1 MPTDDFLVV
10 GIGASAGG
18 IHACESFFT
27 HVAPDSGAAY
37 VVILHLSPDHE
48 SQLAEV
54 LQRSTAIPVMQVTER
69 VRVAPNHVYVIPPNQ
84 SLSMDDG
91 FLTLSPIMRVEDRRA
106 PVDTFFR
113 ALGEARRSRAVCIV
127 LSGTGADG
135 SMGLKRLKEHG
146 GICLVQHPAEAE
158 FADMPSNAIATGL
171 VDAVISA
178 TEMPARILAYRTTVD
193 RIHLPTD
200 AAVPGGD
207 DDAPLRE
214 IFAQLRVR
222 TGHDFSNYKRGTVLR
237 RLERR
242 MGVHQVQTLAEYA
255 AIVRDHPGETDAL
268 LKDLLISVTNFF
280 RDCEAW
286 EALERDVV
294 PSLVQGKTG
303 TEDTVRVW
311 VAGCATGE
319 EAYSVAMLLD
329 EQVEK
334 MAQPLAFQV
343 FASDLDDRAVGIARE
358 GAYTLNDAADVSPPR
373 LRRFFSQEGE
383 RYRVRKDLREHV
395 LFARHNVLKDPPF
408 SHVDLVCCRNL
419 LIYLNRTAQQRFFE
433 VAHFALNPGGFL
445 FLGSSES
452 IDGAGRLFAEV
463 DNVSRIFKSR
473 AGVPRRPVSMPDPVT
488 RPFAP
493 ARTSQHAPIDDR
505 VSAAPAP
512 VDIHQRML
520 EDYAPPSLVVNAEHE
535 IVHLTAGAARFLQF
549 TEGVPSSNL
558 LTAIRP
564 ELRAELRTALYQAA
578 FLQRTVDAGVLAL
591 TVDGSTLQVNLV
603 VRPARRELEL
613 GGGYFLVLFEE
624 VLEGAVP
631 ERSHTVAPT
640 NQADAIIQLENELTA
655 LRGQLRLTLETHE
668 TQAEELKAS
677 NEEHQAANEEL
688 RSSAEELET
697 SREELQSL
705 NEELNTVN
713 QELRVKI
720 DEQTRASD
728 HIQNLINS
736 TDIATIFVDRSLRVK
751 LFTPKA
757 RDLFNLIPADRDR
770 PLNDIHTELT
780 AVPLSEDVE
789 QVLRHLQLIERE
801 VQTRDGR
808 WWAMRMLPYRT
819 NDDRIDGVV
828 MTFVDVTE
836 RKNSEVA
843 MMLTEGRLRSILQS
857 VTQHAIIT
865 IGRDGTIDD
874 WNTGAE
880 MMFGFTRDEAVGQP
894 AGIIFTPEDRAA
906 GIPERELATARH
918 EGRAIDERW
927 HLRKDG
933 SRRYVSGVLSRVG
946 DPGFGGFVK
955 ITQDLTDRK
964 QWEEQLTELNAT
976 LETRVADRTRELAGA
991 NESLQREVA
1000 DRRAVEERVR
1010 LLLSRLL
1017 SVQEEE
1023 RRRIARDLHDDL
1035 GQQMTALHLKLETL
1049 AQTLNVD
1056 SPSWQQLD
1064 EIQGFV
1070 KQVDQNLDLFTWEL
1084 RPAALY
1090 HLGLPAA
1097 LRDYVEVWGKN
1108 YKIVAE
1114 FNRAN
1119 MPTGRFAP
1127 DVETNLFRI
1136 AQEALNNVR
1145 KHSGATTVDVRLIR
1159 RDETLVMTIED
1170 NGAGFDPSSE
1180 RTGTGIGLLGMRE
1193 RAFLLNGRVEIE
1205 STPGHGTTVIVTV
1218 PGVLVRSENAS
1229 KSALQ

>member
-1 MPTDDFLVV
+1 MASDDFLVV

-18 IHACESFFT
+18 IHACEAFFK
-27 HVAPDSGAAY
+27 HVAANSGAAY

-48 SQLAEV
+48 SRLADV
-54 LQRSTAIPVMQVTER
+54 LQRSATIPVMQVTER
-69 VRVAPNHVYVIPPNQ
+69 TRVAPNHVYVIPPNQ

-91 FLTLSPIMRVEDRRA
+91 FLTVSPILRVEDRRA
-106 PVDTFFR
+106 PIDTFFR
-113 ALGEARRSRAVCIV
+113 TLGAARRSRAVCVV

-135 SMGLKRLKEHG
+135 SMGLKRVKEHG
-146 GICLVQHPAEAE
+146 GICLVQRPTEAE
-158 FADMPSNAIATGL
+158 FADMPNHAVATGL
-171 VDAVISA
+171 IDAVISA
-178 TEMPARILAYRTTVD
+178 TEMPARIVAYRTTVD
-193 RIHLPTD
+193 GIHLPAD
-200 AAVPGGD
+200 ATVLGGD

-242 MGVHQVQTLAEYA
+242 MGVHQVPTLAEYA

-280 RDCEAW
+280 RDCDAW
-286 EALERDVV
+286 EALERDVL
-294 PSLVQGKTG
+294 PAILQDTTG
-303 TEDTVRVW
+303 AEQAVRVW

-319 EAYSVAMLLD
+319 EAYSVAMLLE

-334 MAQPLAFQV
+334 TSPRLPFQV
-343 FASDLDDRAVGIARE
+343 FASDLDERAVTIARE
-358 GAYTLNDAADVSPPR
+358 GVYTLNDAADVSPAR
-373 LRRFFSQEGE
+373 LRRFFTQEGD

-408 SHVDLVCCRNL
+408 SHLDLVCCRNL
-419 LIYLNRTAQQRFFE
+419 LIYLNRTAQQRFFD

-452 IDGAGRLFAEV
+452 IDGAAHLFA
-463 DNVSRIFKSR
+463 DADKASHIYKSR
-473 AGVPRRPVSMPDPVT
+473 DGVPRRPVAMPEPMT
-488 RPFAP
+488 RPLTPTRAFQQ
-493 ARTSQHAPIDDR
+493 ARVEDR
-505 VSAAPAP
+505 PPAP
-512 VDIHQRML
+512 GAPVHIHHRML
-520 EDYAPPSLVVNAEHE
+520 EDYAPPSLVVNAEHD
-535 IVHLTAGAARFLQF
+535 IVHLTEGAARFLQF
-549 TEGVPSSNL
+549 SEGVPSRNV

-578 FLQRTVDAGVLAL
+578 FLQQGVRAHGLML
-591 TVDGSTLQVNLV
+591 TVDGTSRHIDLM
-603 VRPARRELEL
+603 VRPARRELAL
-613 GGGYFLVLFEE
+613 GAGYFLVLFEE
-624 VLEGAVP
+624 ASVR
-631 ERSHTVAPT
+631 ERSDRSNAVAPISE
-640 NQADAIIQLENELTA
+640 ADAIVQLENEVAA
-655 LRGQLRLTLETHE
+655 LKGQLRLTLELHE
-668 TQAEELKAS
+668 TQAQELKAS
-677 NEEHQAANEEL
+677 NEEQQAANEEL

-720 DEQTRASD
+720 DEQARASD

-736 TDIATIFVDRSLRVK
+736 TEIATIFVDRSLRVQ

-780 AVPLSEDVE
+780 AVPLGEDVE

-808 WWAMRMLPYRT
+808 WWAMRLLPYRT

-836 RKNSEVA
+836 RKRSEIA
-843 MMLTEGRLRSILQS
+843 LMHAEARLRSILQS

-865 IGRDGTIDD
+865 ITRDGIIED

-880 MMFGFTRDEAVGQP
+880 MMFGFTRDEALGRP
-894 AGIIFTPEDRAA
+894 AGMIFTPEDRAA
-906 GIPERELATARH
+906 GIPEKEMATARS
-918 EGRAIDERW
+918 EGRALDERW
-927 HLRKDG
+927 HVRKDG
-933 SRRYVSGVLSRVG
+933 LRRYVSGVLSMVG
-946 DPGFGGFVK
+946 PPTFSGFVK
-955 ITQDLTDRK
+955 ITQDLTERK
-964 QWEEQLTELNAT
+964 RWEDELMQLNAT
-976 LETRVADRTRELAGA
+976 LEMRVTERTRELATT
-991 NESLQREVA
+991 NEALQRELV

-1035 GQQMTALHLKLETL
+1035 GQQMTALHLKLQAL
-1049 AQTLNVD
+1049 RQTLEAG
-1056 SPSWQQLD
+1056 SPSRQQLD
-1064 EIQGFV
+1064 VIQDFA
-1070 KQVDQNLDLFTWEL
+1070 KRLDHNLDLFTWEL

-1090 HLGLPAA
+1090 HLGLPSA
-1097 LRDYVEVWGKN
+1097 LHDYVEVWAKN
-1108 YKIVAE
+1108 YGVAAE
-1114 FNRAN
+1114 FHATN
-1119 MPTGRFAP
+1119 MPDGRFAA

-1136 AQEALNNVR
+1136 AQEALNNVY
-1145 KHSGATTVDVRLIR
+1145 KHAHATSVDVRLLR
-1159 RDETLVMTIED
+1159 RDGSVVLTVED
-1170 NGAGFDPSSE
+1170 DGRGFEPQGDQPD
-1180 RTGTGIGLLGMRE
+1180 TGIGLLGMRE
-1193 RAFLLNGRVEIE
+1193 RAFLLNGSMEIE
-1205 STPGHGTTVIVTV
+1205 STVGSGTTVIVTV
-1218 PGVLVRSENAS
+1218 PEVLGRSES
-1229 KSALQ
+1229 PSP